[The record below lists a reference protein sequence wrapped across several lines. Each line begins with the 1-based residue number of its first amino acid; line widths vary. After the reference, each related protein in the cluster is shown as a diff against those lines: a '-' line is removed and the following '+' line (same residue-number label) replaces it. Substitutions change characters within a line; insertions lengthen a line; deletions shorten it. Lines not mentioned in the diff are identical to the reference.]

1 MSEDTRR
8 YLESHEWAL
17 LEGDVVTLGL
27 SEFAVKHLS
36 DLVFIQLPEVGDTV
50 DAGETFGEIES
61 VKAVS
66 DLNSPITGEVI
77 GINEAVVEN
86 LELISTDPLG
96 DGWMVK
102 VRIADNTEYES
113 LLDNEEYSRLLEDE
127 EEDDDDDLEDTDD
140 DASDE

>member
-66 DLNSPITGEVI
+66 DLTSPVTGEVVE
-77 GINEAVVEN
+77 INEAVVEN
-86 LELISTDPLG
+86 LELISSDSLG
-96 DGWMVK
+96 DGWLIK
-102 VRIADNTEYES
+102 VRISDNTDYES
-113 LLDNEEYSRLLEDE
+113 LLDFEEYSRLLEDE
-127 EEDDDDDLEDTDD
+127 EDEDDLTDGDDDSSDD
-140 DASDE
+140 